1 MSDIKLVIKGTRL
14 FKQVASVVGN
24 FEAHREL
31 TNVALSRVSNG
42 REHTHMFHQ
51 SLGNAFN
58 WEGQSQGRRYWENI
72 HDQTKYKDF
81 R

>member
-1 MSDIKLVIKGTRL
+1 MNDIKLVIKGTRL

-31 TNVALSRVSNG
+31 TNVALSRLSNG
-42 REHTHMFHQ
+42 RETTLMFNQ
-51 SLGNAFN
+51 TLGNSFN
-58 WEGQSQGRRYWENI
+58 WESSSQGRRYWENI
-72 HDQTKYKDF
+72 HNQTKYKDF

>member
-31 TNVALSRVSNG
+31 TNVALSRLSNG
-42 REHTHMFHQ
+42 REPIHMFNET
-51 SLGNAFN
+51 LVNAFN

-72 HDQTKYKDF
+72 QNQTRDKDF